1 MRRVFVDTEWTAA
14 PWSGR
19 SELMWIGLADEGGRV
34 WSAISADI
42 DIDPST
48 NDFIAGV
55 WKYISPDDP
64 RLMASEIAAGVRE
77 FCGDVDEFW
86 AWIPTFES
94 FAEWSNLGSD
104 APDIYAKYW
113 DWDLQL
119 LQSLVDPW
127 PDSWPDRLHDLNAAA
142 VEAGVDLPP
151 RQANHLAPN
160 VHVVW
165 NRHLFERILHARQD

>member
-1 MRRVFVDTEWTAA
+1 MERDLRGHRHRPVNQRLHRGRLEVHLARRSAVD
-14 PWSGR
+14 
-19 SELMWIGLADEGGRV
+19 
-34 WSAISADI
+34 
-42 DIDPST
+42 
-48 NDFIAGV
+48 
-55 WKYISPDDP
+55 
-64 RLMASEIAAGVRE
+64 ASEIAAGVRE

-151 RQANHLAPN
+151 RQANHLAPD
-160 VHVVW
+160 VHAVW
-165 NRHLFERILHARQD
+165 NRHLFERILHARQG